1 MKIIDTTTFFEEE
14 MMMDIRFN
22 ILNQYVDYFVV
33 CEALFTHRGDKKK
46 INFDISKYPK
56 FKHKIIHL
64 ILEKE
69 PDDLIKNIKDTKDFN
84 IRINSIKRIA
94 AQRNFIESA
103 LKDFSQD
110 DYIIYSDNDEI
121 PNLESFN
128 PIKINK
134 KIIIFKQ
141 EMYYYKFNLKNKG
154 VEWFGSKACK
164 IRDLKSINWL
174 RNIKN
179 RKYKFFRFDT
189 LFSDFKYIDLKII
202 DNGGWHF
209 TNLKTPEELERKFIN
224 DENHFDYDLSKIDI
238 NKIKDMMNKQIIKY
252 DHSAKKNSKE
262 RFTDKKLEIVN
273 NEELPKF
280 LQLNKEKYINWFV

>member
-22 ILNQYVDYFVV
+22 ILDKYVDYFIV
-33 CEALFTHRGDKKK
+33 CEALFTHRGERKN
-46 INFDISKYPK
+46 INFNINKYPQ

-64 ILEKE
+64 VLEKE
-69 PDDLIKNIKDTKDFN
+69 PEDLIKNIKDSKDFN
-84 IRINSIKRIA
+84 IRINSIKRIS

-110 DYIIYSDNDEI
+110 DYVIYSDNDEI
-121 PNLESFN
+121 PNLELFN
-128 PIKINK
+128 PMKINK
-134 KIIIFKQ
+134 KILIFKQ

-164 IRDLKSINWL
+164 IKDLKSINWL

-179 RKYKFFRFDT
+179 RRYKLFRFDT
-189 LFSDFKYIDLKII
+189 LFSDFKYIDLKILE
-202 DNGGWHF
+202 NGGWHF

-224 DENHFDYDLSKIDI
+224 DENHFDYDLSKIDL
-238 NKIKDMMNKQIIKY
+238 NVIKDMMNKKIIKY

-262 RFTDKKLEIVN
+262 RFTNKKLEIVN

-280 LQLNKEKYINWFV
+280 LQLNKEKYNNWFA

>member
-22 ILNQYVDYFVV
+22 ILDKYVDYFIV
-33 CEALFTHRGDKKK
+33 CEALFTHRGERKN
-46 INFDISKYPK
+46 INFNINKYPQ

-64 ILEKE
+64 VLEKE
-69 PDDLIKNIKDTKDFN
+69 PEDLIKNIKDSKDFN
-84 IRINSIKRIA
+84 IRINSIKRIS

-110 DYIIYSDNDEI
+110 DYVIYSDNDEI
-121 PNLESFN
+121 PNLELFN
-128 PIKINK
+128 PMKINK
-134 KIIIFKQ
+134 KILIFKQ

-164 IRDLKSINWL
+164 IKDLKSINWL

-179 RKYKFFRFDT
+179 KKYNLFRFDT
-189 LFSDFKYIDLKII
+189 LFSDFKYIDLKILE
-202 DNGGWHF
+202 NGGWHF

-224 DENHFDYDLSKIDI
+224 DENHFDYDLSKIDL
-238 NKIKDMMNKQIIKY
+238 NVIKDMMNKKIIKY

-262 RFTDKKLEIVN
+262 RFTNKKLEIVN
-273 NEELPKF
+273 NEELPKI
-280 LQLNKEKYINWFV
+280 LQLNKEKYNNWFA

>member
-22 ILNQYVDYFVV
+22 ILDKYVDYFIV
-33 CEALFTHRGDKKK
+33 CEALFTHRGDRKN
-46 INFDISKYPK
+46 INFNINKYPQ

-64 ILEKE
+64 VLEKE
-69 PDDLIKNIKDTKDFN
+69 PENLIKNIKDKKDFN

-103 LKDFSQD
+103 LKNFSQD
-110 DYIIYSDNDEI
+110 DYVIYSDNDEI
-121 PNLESFN
+121 PNLELFN
-128 PIKINK
+128 PMKINK
-134 KIIIFKQ
+134 KILIFKQ

-164 IRDLKSINWL
+164 IKDLKSINWL

-179 RKYKFFRFDT
+179 RRYKLFRFDT
-189 LFSDFKYIDLKII
+189 LFSDFKYIDLKILE
-202 DNGGWHF
+202 NGGWHF

-238 NKIKDMMNKQIIKY
+238 NEIKDMMNKKIIK
-252 DHSAKKNSKE
+252 
-262 RFTDKKLEIVN
+262 
-273 NEELPKF
+273 
-280 LQLNKEKYINWFV
+280 

>member
-22 ILNQYVDYFVV
+22 ILDKYVDYFIV
-33 CEALFTHRGDKKK
+33 CEALFTHRGERKN
-46 INFDISKYPK
+46 INFNINKYPQ

-64 ILEKE
+64 VLEKE
-69 PDDLIKNIKDTKDFN
+69 PEDLIKNIKDSKDFN
-84 IRINSIKRIA
+84 IRINSIKRIS

-110 DYIIYSDNDEI
+110 DYVIYSDNDEI
-121 PNLESFN
+121 PNLELFN
-128 PIKINK
+128 PMKINK
-134 KIIIFKQ
+134 KILIFKQ

-164 IRDLKSINWL
+164 IKDLKSINWL

-179 RKYKFFRFDT
+179 KKYNLFRFDT
-189 LFSDFKYIDLKII
+189 LFSDFKYIDLKILE
-202 DNGGWHF
+202 NGGWHF

-224 DENHFDYDLSKIDI
+224 DENHFDYDLSKIDL
-238 NKIKDMMNKQIIKY
+238 NVIKDMMNKKIIKY

-262 RFTDKKLEIVN
+262 RFTNKKLEIVN

-280 LQLNKEKYINWFV
+280 LQLNKEKYNNWFA